1 MAQILPSPRVRD
13 SAAGEMCLGRR
24 GFDALAVLGLWHLTS
39 LDAPTV
45 AVVWALG
52 FAWAEGVRLP
62 GWIPALLAL
71 GAWAV
76 YVFDRLL
83 DVRGALRSGDL
94 GGLRERHRFHHRHRR
109 VLVPLGVAAALAAA
123 ALVLTLMPAA
133 ARDRNSVL
141 AVAALVYFTRVHSAG
156 QPEGARRPLLFRKEL
171 LVGVLFTA
179 GCALPALSRAF
190 TQSGV
195 RWGPF
200 AAVVVFFALLAWLN
214 CHAIDR
220 WESGLREGGAGLSGV
235 AARSGVAGL
244 AFLLACAGVLS
255 AAGISVVEPR
265 AGMLLLAGASSA
277 LLLAQLDRRR
287 DRMMPLTLRAL
298 ADVVLLTPLVLLVPF
313 ELLPR

>member
-1 MAQILPSPRVRD
+1 MKTVAQILPSPRVRD

-220 WESGLREGGAGLSGV
+220 WERGPGQGEAGIWHRGV
-235 AARSGVAGL
+235 FAIGV
-244 AFLLACAGVLS
+244 LLACAGGAV
-255 AAGISVVEPR
+255 AAGISSVAPR
-265 AGMLLLAGASSA
+265 AAELLLAGVASA